1 MEMEESFSAQDPE
14 FLSSAGSGVDLQP
27 DTEQVETETISEDSA
42 QLSIEAA
49 SVSSEQNQV
58 SADLGRVYS
67 QLAFITFRRQL
78 LHNRRIMLLKMQQF
92 RNKRKDREALSPT
105 VSFPEESEPTE
116 LEAIE
121 QELHDLVE
129 REQELLQI
137 QTDNNIGPDHKPLS
151 DYTEELIAPY
161 QGVYVLPSNTPEN
174 IKQYT
179 QTTPP
184 AAPEV
189 PEDIVEVEKLNSDPA
204 IVQCPICEQVI
215 TTETYRKIGGAAW
228 MLCLVSSMLGCVA
241 GCCLIPFCLDNL
253 KDVRHRCPE
262 CHSNIYTAE
271 RM

>member
-14 FLSSAGSGVDLQP
+14 FLSSAGSGVDWQP
-27 DTEQVETETISEDSA
+27 DTQQVETISEDSE
-42 QLSIEAA
+42 QLSKEAE
-49 SVSSEQNQV
+49 SVSSEPNQV
-58 SADLGRVYS
+58 SADLGRMSS

-116 LEAIE
+116 LQAIE
-121 QELHDLVE
+121 QELQDLVD

-137 QTDNNIGPDHKPLS
+137 QTDNIGPDHTPLS
-151 DYTEELIAPY
+151 DYTEKLMAPY

-174 IKQYT
+174 MKQYT
-179 QTTPP
+179 QQATPP
-184 AAPEV
+184 AA

-204 IVQCPICEQVI
+204 IVQCPICEQVV

-228 MLCLVSSMLGCVA
+228 MLCLVSGMLGCVA

-262 CHSNIYTAE
+262 CHGNIYTAE

>member
-27 DTEQVETETISEDSA
+27 DTEQVETISEASE

-49 SVSSEQNQV
+49 SVSSEPNQV

-151 DYTEELIAPY
+151 
-161 QGVYVLPSNTPEN
+161 
-174 IKQYT
+174 
-179 QTTPP
+179 
-184 AAPEV
+184 
-189 PEDIVEVEKLNSDPA
+189 EDIVEVEKLNSDPA